1 MNTLPFMAD
10 CLRINKPC
18 KFEGMAKTW
27 PAYEKWRFINGGSS
41 YLKSTLEEQVTVFI
55 DMDPEIN
62 IGEVSGNSFL
72 PDTSQKMKYSEF
84 QEKMSSVAVGVAMK
98 DSTSGLHLLKGDIA
112 EPVFFTEISELA
124 GVDIMQ
130 G

>member
-27 PAYEKWRFINGGSS
+27 DAYEKWRFVNGGAS
-41 YLKSTLEEQVTVFI
+41 YLKNALEDQVTVFI

-62 IGEVSGNSFL
+62 IGEVSGNSFR
-72 PDTSQKMKYSEF
+72 PDS
-84 QEKMSSVAVGVAMK
+84 
-98 DSTSGLHLLKGDIA
+98 
-112 EPVFFTEISELA
+112 
-124 GVDIMQ
+124 
-130 G
+130 